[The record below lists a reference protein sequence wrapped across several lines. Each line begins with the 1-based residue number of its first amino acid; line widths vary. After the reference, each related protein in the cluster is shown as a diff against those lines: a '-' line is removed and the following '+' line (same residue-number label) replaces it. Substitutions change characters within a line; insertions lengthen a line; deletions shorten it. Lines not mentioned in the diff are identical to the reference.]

1 MKVNR
6 RDFLGQVSVAG
17 LASALSPHRT
27 KASEPEVKGPR
38 VRIGASTYCY
48 WHFRGER
55 TPVESVLSR
64 ADAMGL
70 DGVEILHVQM
80 GEETPSYLNYLK
92 RTAFRSGLDLYLLS
106 THQSFV
112 SPDEG
117 DRKRAIEHTNYCID
131 LANRLGIPSIRINSG
146 RWGTIKSFDELMARG
161 GEEPPLP
168 GYTDDDA
175 FGWVIGSIEK
185 CIPRAAESGVT
196 LLIENHWGLTRKP
209 EGVLRIW
216 EAFRSPTLG
225 ILMDTGNF
233 LEDPYDELEKLAP
246 YTALVQAKTYYGGG
260 EWYTLDLDYPRIA
273 SILRKVNFSGWV
285 SLEFEGKEDPN
296 IAVPK
301 SIALLREA
309 FS

>member
-6 RDFLGQVSVAG
+6 RGFLGQASVAG
-17 LASALSPHRT
+17 LATALSPGR
-27 KASEPEVKGPR
+27 SMPSDPQVIGPR

-55 TPVESVLSR
+55 TPIESVLSR
-64 ADAMGL
+64 ADALGL

-80 GEETPSYLNYLK
+80 GEESPAYLNYLK
-92 RTAFRSGLDLYLLS
+92 RTAFRMGLDLYLLS

-117 DRKRAIEHTNYCID
+117 ERQRAIEHTNYCID
-131 LANRLGIPSIRINSG
+131 LADRLGIPSIRINSG
-146 RWGTIKSFDELMARG
+146 RWGTIKSFDELMARR

-185 CIPRAAESGVT
+185 CIPRAAECGVT

-273 SILRKVNFSGWV
+273 AILRKANFSGWV

-296 IAVPK
+296 TAVPK
-301 SIALLREA
+301 SIAMLREA
-309 FS
+309 FA

>member
-1 MKVNR
+1 MRLNR
-6 RDFLGQVSVAG
+6 RGFLELASSAG
-17 LASALSPHRT
+17 LATAFAPGRVR
-27 KASEPEVKGPR
+27 AAEPGVTGPR

-48 WHFRGER
+48 WHFHGER

-80 GEETPSYLNYLK
+80 GEESPAYLNYLK
-92 RTAFRSGLDLYLLS
+92 RTAFRLGLDLYLLS

-112 SPDEG
+112 SPDPAERNG
-117 DRKRAIEHTNYCID
+117 AIEHTNYCID

-146 RWGTIKSFDELMARG
+146 RWGTIKSFDDLMARQ

-175 FGWVIGSIEK
+175 FDWVIASIEK
-185 CIPRAAESGVT
+185 CIRRAEESGVT

-233 LEDPYDELEKLAP
+233 LEDPYEALEKLAP

-273 SILRKVNFSGWV
+273 SILRKVNYSGWV

-301 SIALLREA
+301 SIAMLKSV
-309 FS
+309 FG

>member
-1 MKVNR
+1 MKANR
-6 RDFLGQVSVAG
+6 RDFLGKASVAG
-17 LASALSPHRT
+17 LAAAFAPHPAR
-27 KASEPEVKGPR
+27 ASEPAFKGPR

-55 TPVESVLSR
+55 VPIESVISR

-80 GEETPSYLNYLK
+80 SDESPAYLNFLK
-92 RTAFRSGLDLYLLS
+92 RTAFRLGLDLYLIS

-112 SPDEG
+112 SPDPEV
-117 DRKRAIEHTNYCID
+117 RNRNVEHTNYCID
-131 LANRLGIPSIRINSG
+131 LANRLGIPSVRINSG
-146 RWGTIKSFDELMARG
+146 RWGTTESFDELMKNG
-161 GEEPPLP
+161 GDEPPLP

-175 FGWVIGSIEK
+175 FDWVISSIEK
-185 CIPRAAESGVT
+185 CIRRAEESGVT
-196 LLIENHWGLTRKP
+196 LLIENHWGLTRKA

-216 EAFRSPTLG
+216 DAFRSPTLG

-233 LEDPYDELEKLAP
+233 LEDPYDQLEKLAP

-260 EWYTLDLDYPRIA
+260 VWYTLDLDYPRIA
-273 SILRKVNFSGWV
+273 SILRKVNYSGWI
-285 SLEFEGKEDPN
+285 SLEFEGNEDPN

-301 SIALLREA
+301 SIAMLKEA
-309 FS
+309 FA

>member
-6 RDFLGQVSVAG
+6 RGFLGQISGAA
-17 LASALSPHRT
+17 LATAFALDRP
-27 KASEPEVKGPR
+27 KATEPAFTGPR

-64 ADAMGL
+64 AGALGL

-80 GEETPSYLNYLK
+80 GEESPAYLNYLK
-92 RTAFRSGLDLYLLS
+92 RTAFRLGLDLYLLS

-112 SPDEG
+112 SPDPAE
-117 DRKRAIEHTNYCID
+117 RNRAIEHTNYCID

-146 RWGTIKSFDELMARG
+146 RWGTVKSFDELMARR

-175 FGWVIGSIEK
+175 FEWVIASIEK
-185 CIPRAAESGVT
+185 CVRRAEESGVT

-273 SILRKVNFSGWV
+273 SILRKVNYSGWV

-301 SIALLREA
+301 SIAMLKEA
-309 FS
+309 FA

>member
-6 RDFLGQVSVAG
+6 RGFLEQVSVAG
-17 LASALSPHRT
+17 LATAFGPDHS
-27 KASEPEVKGPR
+27 KASEPGFRGPR

-64 ADAMGL
+64 ADALGL

-80 GEETPSYLNYLK
+80 GEETPAYLNYLK
-92 RTAFRSGLDLYLLS
+92 RTAFRSGLALYLLS

-117 DRKRAIEHTNYCID
+117 ERKRAIEHTNYCID
-131 LANRLGIPSIRINSG
+131 LADRLGIPSIRINSG

-185 CIPRAAESGVT
+185 CIPRAAECGIT

-301 SIALLREA
+301 SVAMLREA
-309 FS
+309 FD